1 MSLNKTHE
9 KAPKASL
16 LGISSILPKGSEEY
30 CLFDSENT
38 ESETIYDDNFET
50 EIEQVTFSLDE
61 KYLKK
66 VIDIEDTSETD
77 SIFDDDS
84 ISETDSEDNDIIIEQ
99 KASKN
104 LIRCV
109 IVDKIEG
116 HIKRCENSKNGKSI
130 VEADGVLERLG
141 VYSYHFNNDQ
151 KNLHEPGFKQLKDTS
166 QSVLYRR
173 RYLFC
178 KKLYYFFTRGTG
190 CEKHSWKIIERNVQV
205 LLHVANN
212 ENFEYQENVLTAIL
226 PQISPFF
233 NAKNKSTMVSQ
244 LDISNTLDKSLY
256 SNHSAPSYF
265 ILKTVMKLNQIP
277 IEFQEEELNELKYKE
292 IGREMG
298 QNLWQS
304 YKCLKK
310 NINNLQTPES
320 LNDYISVFPGHERRL
335 EKTRMKSADP
345 SKRLLTEKNVFNL
358 AVIDNIDFKE
368 RSFQFG
374 NIYNVTRGTLHA
386 TLRMVFQFLLPEVIV
401 EKPEPIRD
409 LNIDTQI
416 FGISQEMRDIIF
428 KINEIFI
435 SLLAFRY
442 NERQELEYNK
452 IDLTAINSEILRQT
466 EFGCN
471 LLPPNVVILEPSGFP
486 NDDNE
491 ILHATEM
498 YRRDF
503 SLEEN
508 DFLDICAD
516 EAIFRRLI
524 KCRNKSENIRPI
536 LGVKF
541 LDKFAAVID
550 YRSTRRVLEL
560 IWVAKIY
567 LRIWYLYYEWF
578 AIWKTH
584 LTRIR
589 CGNYEL
595 QKFRLAAFAPL
606 FPVAGKSNYATSV
619 THFLANLEKYPLLE
633 KKLRLC
639 VSINL
644 AREGHY
650 PAFDEALETHG
661 VAYIKQNITGNS
673 CNQENLEL
681 QIKAT
686 QEERN

>member
-1 MSLNKTHE
+1 
-9 KAPKASL
+9 
-16 LGISSILPKGSEEY
+16 
-30 CLFDSENT
+30 
-38 ESETIYDDNFET
+38 
-50 EIEQVTFSLDE
+50 
-61 KYLKK
+61 
-66 VIDIEDTSETD
+66 
-77 SIFDDDS
+77 
-84 ISETDSEDNDIIIEQ
+84 
-99 KASKN
+99 
-104 LIRCV
+104 
-109 IVDKIEG
+109 
-116 HIKRCENSKNGKSI
+116 
-130 VEADGVLERLG
+130 
-141 VYSYHFNNDQ
+141 
-151 KNLHEPGFKQLKDTS
+151 
-166 QSVLYRR
+166 
-173 RYLFC
+173 
-178 KKLYYFFTRGTG
+178 
-190 CEKHSWKIIERNVQV
+190 
-205 LLHVANN
+205 
-212 ENFEYQENVLTAIL
+212 
-226 PQISPFF
+226 
-233 NAKNKSTMVSQ
+233 
-244 LDISNTLDKSLY
+244 
-256 SNHSAPSYF
+256 
-265 ILKTVMKLNQIP
+265 
-277 IEFQEEELNELKYKE
+277 
-292 IGREMG
+292 
-298 QNLWQS
+298 
-304 YKCLKK
+304 
-310 NINNLQTPES
+310 
-320 LNDYISVFPGHERRL
+320 
-335 EKTRMKSADP
+335 
-345 SKRLLTEKNVFNL
+345 
-358 AVIDNIDFKE
+358 
-368 RSFQFG
+368 
-374 NIYNVTRGTLHA
+374 
-386 TLRMVFQFLLPEVIV
+386 MVFQFSLPEVIV

-416 FGISQEMRDIIF
+416 FKISQEMRDIIF

-560 IWVAKIY
+560 IWVAVGAAINIYLQKSKIKIEEILFCPANEKIC

-584 LTRIR
+584 LTGIR

-595 QKFRLAAFAPL
+595 QKFGLAAFAPL
-606 FPVAGKSNYATSV
+606 FSAAKKSNYATSV

-639 VSINL
+639 ASINL

-661 VAYIKQNITGNS
+661 VAYIKQNITGNL

-686 QEERN
+686 QEEKNRIDTLLNEFLGTYTYQHKDRNTNNRIEPLWKLVHDLLEAFEMDNPINHDLFKKNSPPQLNQEGLIKINQAYMDGLKRIKEIFWQEVIKTEAINTKGRRVLSVMKTKISDLSKNKKPRKNTVPKNNGNQSSGVLPIQSNEQVLQSVKGNLKRASIELDNQNEPQLKRQRIRIITTEEEKQILSCLLQKEIIPTETEINEVLSKLSQEWNIQRVKRYWNNNIRHKKKSK

>member
-1 MSLNKTHE
+1 
-9 KAPKASL
+9 
-16 LGISSILPKGSEEY
+16 
-30 CLFDSENT
+30 
-38 ESETIYDDNFET
+38 
-50 EIEQVTFSLDE
+50 
-61 KYLKK
+61 
-66 VIDIEDTSETD
+66 
-77 SIFDDDS
+77 
-84 ISETDSEDNDIIIEQ
+84 
-99 KASKN
+99 
-104 LIRCV
+104 
-109 IVDKIEG
+109 
-116 HIKRCENSKNGKSI
+116 
-130 VEADGVLERLG
+130 
-141 VYSYHFNNDQ
+141 
-151 KNLHEPGFKQLKDTS
+151 
-166 QSVLYRR
+166 
-173 RYLFC
+173 
-178 KKLYYFFTRGTG
+178 
-190 CEKHSWKIIERNVQV
+190 
-205 LLHVANN
+205 
-212 ENFEYQENVLTAIL
+212 
-226 PQISPFF
+226 
-233 NAKNKSTMVSQ
+233 
-244 LDISNTLDKSLY
+244 
-256 SNHSAPSYF
+256 
-265 ILKTVMKLNQIP
+265 
-277 IEFQEEELNELKYKE
+277 
-292 IGREMG
+292 
-298 QNLWQS
+298 
-304 YKCLKK
+304 
-310 NINNLQTPES
+310 
-320 LNDYISVFPGHERRL
+320 
-335 EKTRMKSADP
+335 
-345 SKRLLTEKNVFNL
+345 
-358 AVIDNIDFKE
+358 
-368 RSFQFG
+368 
-374 NIYNVTRGTLHA
+374 
-386 TLRMVFQFLLPEVIV
+386 MVFQFSLPEVIV

-471 LLPPNVVILEPSGFP
+471 LLPPNVVILEPSGFS

-491 ILHATEM
+491 ILHVTEM

-536 LGVKF
+536 LEI
-541 LDKFAAVID
+541 LSCPAN
-550 YRSTRRVLEL
+550 E
-560 IWVAKIY
+560 KIY

-584 LTRIR
+584 LTGIR

-686 QEERN
+686 QEERNRIDTLLNEFLVHDLLEAFEMDNPINHDLFKKNSPPQLNQEGLIKINQAYMDGLKRIKEIFRQEVIKTEVINTKGRRVLSVMKTKISDLSKNKKPRKNTVPKNNGNQSSGVLPIQSNEQVLQSVKGNLKRASIELDNQNEPQLKHQRIRIITTEEEKQILSCLLQKEIIPTETEINEVLSKLSQEWNIQRVKRYWNNNIRRKKKSK

>member
-1 MSLNKTHE
+1 
-9 KAPKASL
+9 
-16 LGISSILPKGSEEY
+16 
-30 CLFDSENT
+30 
-38 ESETIYDDNFET
+38 
-50 EIEQVTFSLDE
+50 
-61 KYLKK
+61 
-66 VIDIEDTSETD
+66 
-77 SIFDDDS
+77 
-84 ISETDSEDNDIIIEQ
+84 
-99 KASKN
+99 
-104 LIRCV
+104 
-109 IVDKIEG
+109 
-116 HIKRCENSKNGKSI
+116 
-130 VEADGVLERLG
+130 
-141 VYSYHFNNDQ
+141 
-151 KNLHEPGFKQLKDTS
+151 
-166 QSVLYRR
+166 
-173 RYLFC
+173 
-178 KKLYYFFTRGTG
+178 
-190 CEKHSWKIIERNVQV
+190 
-205 LLHVANN
+205 
-212 ENFEYQENVLTAIL
+212 
-226 PQISPFF
+226 
-233 NAKNKSTMVSQ
+233 
-244 LDISNTLDKSLY
+244 
-256 SNHSAPSYF
+256 
-265 ILKTVMKLNQIP
+265 
-277 IEFQEEELNELKYKE
+277 
-292 IGREMG
+292 
-298 QNLWQS
+298 
-304 YKCLKK
+304 
-310 NINNLQTPES
+310 
-320 LNDYISVFPGHERRL
+320 
-335 EKTRMKSADP
+335 
-345 SKRLLTEKNVFNL
+345 
-358 AVIDNIDFKE
+358 
-368 RSFQFG
+368 
-374 NIYNVTRGTLHA
+374 
-386 TLRMVFQFLLPEVIV
+386 MVFQFSLPEVIV

-416 FGISQEMRDIIF
+416 FKISQEMRDIIF

-536 LGVKF
+536 LGQWHTSKDMMSALVTLFSSYGIYDLATALGVKF

-639 VSINL
+639 ASINL

-661 VAYIKQNITGNS
+661 VAYIKQNITGNL

-686 QEERN
+686 QEEKNRIDTLLNEFLGTYTYQHKDRNTNNRIEPLWKLVHDLLEAFEMDNPINHDLFKKNSPPQLNQEGLIKINQAYMDGLKRIKEIFRQEVIKTEAINTKGRRVLSVMKTKISDLSKNKKPRKNTVPKNNGNQSSGVLPIQSNEQVLQSVKGNLKRASIELDNQNEPQLKRQRIRIITTEEEKQILSCLLQKEIIPTETEINEVLSKLSQEWNIQRVKRYWNNNIRHKKKSK

>member
-1 MSLNKTHE
+1 
-9 KAPKASL
+9 
-16 LGISSILPKGSEEY
+16 
-30 CLFDSENT
+30 
-38 ESETIYDDNFET
+38 
-50 EIEQVTFSLDE
+50 
-61 KYLKK
+61 
-66 VIDIEDTSETD
+66 
-77 SIFDDDS
+77 
-84 ISETDSEDNDIIIEQ
+84 
-99 KASKN
+99 
-104 LIRCV
+104 
-109 IVDKIEG
+109 
-116 HIKRCENSKNGKSI
+116 
-130 VEADGVLERLG
+130 
-141 VYSYHFNNDQ
+141 
-151 KNLHEPGFKQLKDTS
+151 
-166 QSVLYRR
+166 
-173 RYLFC
+173 
-178 KKLYYFFTRGTG
+178 
-190 CEKHSWKIIERNVQV
+190 
-205 LLHVANN
+205 
-212 ENFEYQENVLTAIL
+212 
-226 PQISPFF
+226 
-233 NAKNKSTMVSQ
+233 
-244 LDISNTLDKSLY
+244 
-256 SNHSAPSYF
+256 
-265 ILKTVMKLNQIP
+265 
-277 IEFQEEELNELKYKE
+277 
-292 IGREMG
+292 
-298 QNLWQS
+298 
-304 YKCLKK
+304 
-310 NINNLQTPES
+310 
-320 LNDYISVFPGHERRL
+320 
-335 EKTRMKSADP
+335 
-345 SKRLLTEKNVFNL
+345 
-358 AVIDNIDFKE
+358 
-368 RSFQFG
+368 
-374 NIYNVTRGTLHA
+374 
-386 TLRMVFQFLLPEVIV
+386 MVFQFSLPEVIV

-416 FGISQEMRDIIF
+416 FKISQEMRDIIF

-471 LLPPNVVILEPSGFP
+471 LPPPNVVILEPSGFP

-536 LGVKF
+536 LGQWHTSKDMMSALVTLFSSYGIYDLATALGVKF

-650 PAFDEALETHG
+650 PAFDEALETHD

>member
-1 MSLNKTHE
+1 
-9 KAPKASL
+9 
-16 LGISSILPKGSEEY
+16 
-30 CLFDSENT
+30 
-38 ESETIYDDNFET
+38 
-50 EIEQVTFSLDE
+50 
-61 KYLKK
+61 
-66 VIDIEDTSETD
+66 
-77 SIFDDDS
+77 
-84 ISETDSEDNDIIIEQ
+84 
-99 KASKN
+99 
-104 LIRCV
+104 
-109 IVDKIEG
+109 
-116 HIKRCENSKNGKSI
+116 
-130 VEADGVLERLG
+130 
-141 VYSYHFNNDQ
+141 
-151 KNLHEPGFKQLKDTS
+151 
-166 QSVLYRR
+166 
-173 RYLFC
+173 
-178 KKLYYFFTRGTG
+178 
-190 CEKHSWKIIERNVQV
+190 
-205 LLHVANN
+205 
-212 ENFEYQENVLTAIL
+212 
-226 PQISPFF
+226 
-233 NAKNKSTMVSQ
+233 
-244 LDISNTLDKSLY
+244 
-256 SNHSAPSYF
+256 
-265 ILKTVMKLNQIP
+265 
-277 IEFQEEELNELKYKE
+277 
-292 IGREMG
+292 
-298 QNLWQS
+298 
-304 YKCLKK
+304 
-310 NINNLQTPES
+310 
-320 LNDYISVFPGHERRL
+320 
-335 EKTRMKSADP
+335 
-345 SKRLLTEKNVFNL
+345 
-358 AVIDNIDFKE
+358 
-368 RSFQFG
+368 
-374 NIYNVTRGTLHA
+374 
-386 TLRMVFQFLLPEVIV
+386 MVFQFSLPEVIV

-471 LLPPNVVILEPSGFP
+471 LLPPNVVILEPSGFS

-491 ILHATEM
+491 ILHVTEM

-560 IWVAKIY
+560 IWVAVGAAINIY
-567 LRIWYLYYEWF
+567 L
-578 AIWKTH
+578 
-584 LTRIR
+584 
-589 CGNYEL
+589 
-595 QKFRLAAFAPL
+595 QK
-606 FPVAGKSNYATSV
+606 K
-619 THFLANLEKYPLLE
+619 KYPLLE

-686 QEERN
+686 QEERNRIDTLLNEFLGTYTYQHKDRNTNNHIEPL

>member
-61 KYLKK
+61 EYLKK

-104 LIRCV
+104 LTRCV

-116 HIKRCENSKNGKSI
+116 HIKRCENSKSFRTLWQLCGVYQIDGKSI

-141 VYSYHFNNDQ
+141 VCSYHFNNDQ

-173 RYLFC
+173 RCLFC
-178 KKLYYFFTRGTG
+178 EKLYYFFTRGTG

-205 LLHVANN
+205 VCNGQFNCSALEPYNSLCERAFDKIKNPRYVCCNCYEHEGGHFHTRPGRGRETLSCKKRGDHKGDIKKNLKMLANWLLHVANN

-244 LDISNTLDKSLY
+244 PDISNTLDKSLY

-320 LNDYISVFPGHERRL
+320 LNDYISVFPGSLTNFFESMLTTILERKTAESNRKRLLKEKSLKELDSQKINHLLSLLISALINFTFPYLNLWLPNVLASLCRRPKLLSSLHDLLTKCSIIGHTNRHERRL

-374 NIYNVTRGTLHA
+374 NIYDVTR
-386 TLRMVFQFLLPEVIV
+386 
-401 EKPEPIRD
+401 
-409 LNIDTQI
+409 
-416 FGISQEMRDIIF
+416 
-428 KINEIFI
+428 
-435 SLLAFRY
+435 
-442 NERQELEYNK
+442 
-452 IDLTAINSEILRQT
+452 
-466 EFGCN
+466 
-471 LLPPNVVILEPSGFP
+471 
-486 NDDNE
+486 
-491 ILHATEM
+491 
-498 YRRDF
+498 
-503 SLEEN
+503 
-508 DFLDICAD
+508 
-516 EAIFRRLI
+516 
-524 KCRNKSENIRPI
+524 
-536 LGVKF
+536 
-541 LDKFAAVID
+541 
-550 YRSTRRVLEL
+550 
-560 IWVAKIY
+560 
-567 LRIWYLYYEWF
+567 
-578 AIWKTH
+578 
-584 LTRIR
+584 
-589 CGNYEL
+589 
-595 QKFRLAAFAPL
+595 
-606 FPVAGKSNYATSV
+606 
-619 THFLANLEKYPLLE
+619 
-633 KKLRLC
+633 
-639 VSINL
+639 
-644 AREGHY
+644 
-650 PAFDEALETHG
+650 
-661 VAYIKQNITGNS
+661 
-673 CNQENLEL
+673 
-681 QIKAT
+681 
-686 QEERN
+686 